1 MSYNGWRGNSARD
14 MAIYN
19 AYMDTLEAF
28 VLWVL
33 DQGHQV
39 RLFTGDDGDADALAD
54 LSKRLKTSLGDN
66 SADRLIVEAV
76 RSLDDVSKQVAR
88 SDVVVATRF
97 HNVVSALIQGR
108 PILSI
113 GYATKNDVLL
123 AEAGMGELCQH
134 IEHLE
139 LELLKDQFRV
149 MFDRREEFADGAR
162 RMTARFTGRLQEQSE
177 RILASYF

>member
-1 MSYNGWRGNSARD
+1 
-14 MAIYN
+14 
-19 AYMDTLEAF
+19 
-28 VLWVL
+28 
-33 DQGHQV
+33 
-39 RLFTGDDGDADALAD
+39 
-54 LSKRLKTSLGDN
+54 
-66 SADRLIVEAV
+66 
-76 RSLDDVSKQVAR
+76 
-88 SDVVVATRF
+88 DVVVATRF

-162 RMTARFTGRLQEQSE
+162 RMSSTSGREAISPDAGFRRQ
-177 RILASYF
+177 RGCN